1 MSRQYHV
8 YHLVDPLTRR
18 VRYVGKSANPA
29 GRLRE
34 HLRES
39 QARQNTDKKRWIAGL
54 LAAGQQPVLVIVASY
69 PTEAEAR
76 ARESAE
82 CHAHRDSITNL
93 HDPAKGAA
101 DFARQKPAP

>member
-1 MSRQYHV
+1 MTRLHDQLEILAGADLVPYARNSRTHSDEQV
-8 YHLVDPLTRR
+8 
-18 VRYVGKSANPA
+18 A
-29 GRLRE
+29 
-34 HLRES
+34 
-39 QARQNTDKKRWIAGL
+39 Q

-101 DFARQKPAP
+101 DFAHQKPAP